1 MTPTG
6 GIRIGV
12 ASGDITPAEGVDLSG
27 FSPRMGSALGVRDP
41 LELHV
46 LAASDGNTNVML
58 AAFDLVGLTP
68 AWIARTRQRV
78 GAATGIPNEHQMYAC
93 THGHG
98 GPETGVLPTM
108 GDPDDDYLDE
118 LTATTVAVAQAALE
132 RQARAEIVV
141 GFGASFA
148 GVNRRS
154 RAVAP
159 DGPGDGGGDDIDPT
173 LIAAQ
178 ARDGES
184 RPVVTLVNYGCHP
197 TSSRERVFSADYPG
211 HLRRRV
217 QLITGAPCIFVNG
230 AGANANLR
238 FADPRAR
245 GYGESRSHGQALA
258 LTAVRALQAARPSV
272 STTVAAATRGATLEH
287 SELPSPATARAMRVS
302 GEANVQAAASDVMR
316 RHYQAY
322 EVEHAERVLAAH
334 DDPAWTGRQ
343 EIGLQALRIGD
354 LAVVATPVELFAAD
368 GQAIRAGSPAPAT
381 IVAGWSNG
389 NWGYLP
395 TRRVAAHGGYE
406 AETAHPW
413 YQQPAAWMPESGD
426 ALREAA
432 LASLAELFG
441 EALN

>member
-1 MTPTG
+1 MTAPG
-6 GIRIGV
+6 RINIGV
-12 ASGDITPAEGVDLSG
+12 ASGDITPRVGVDLSG
-27 FSPRMGSALGVRDP
+27 FSPRMGSALGVRNP

-46 LAASDGNTNVML
+46 LAATGGGSTVVL
-58 AAFDLVGLTP
+58 AAFDVVGLTP
-68 AWIARTRQRV
+68 AWIERTRQRV
-78 GAATGIPNEHQMYAC
+78 GAATGIPADHQMYAC

-108 GDPDDDYLDE
+108 GDSDDDYLEE
-118 LTATTVAVAQAALE
+118 LSATTVAVAQAALE
-132 RQARAEIVV
+132 RQTGAELVI
-141 GFGASFA
+141 GFGTSFA

-154 RAVAP
+154 REVAP
-159 DGPGDGGGDDIDPT
+159 NGPGDGGPDDIDPT

-178 ARDGES
+178 ARDGDG
-184 RPVVTLVNYGCHP
+184 RPVVTMVNYGCHP
-197 TSSRERVFSADYPG
+197 TSSRERIFSADYPG

-217 QLITGAPCIFVNG
+217 QLITGAPCIFING
-230 AGANANLR
+230 AGANTNLR

-245 GYGESRSHGQALA
+245 GYGEARGHGHALA
-258 LTAVRALQAARPSV
+258 LTAVRALQAARPSA
-272 STTVAAATRGATLEH
+272 STTVAAATHPATLEH
-287 SELPSPATARAMRVS
+287 AELPSPQEARAMRAV
-302 GEANVQAAASDVMR
+302 GEANVEAADSDVMR

-334 DDPAWTGRQ
+334 DDPARTGRQ
-343 EIGLQALRIGD
+343 EVELQALRIGD
-354 LAVVATPVELFAAD
+354 LGVIATPVELFAAD

-413 YQQPAAWMPESGD
+413 YQQPAAWTPESGD
-426 ALREAA
+426 ALRAAA
-432 LASLAELFG
+432 LASLADLFSD
-441 EALN
+441 

>member
-1 MTPTG
+1 MTAPG
-6 GIRIGV
+6 RIQIGV
-12 ASGDITPAEGVDLSG
+12 ASGNITPAIGVDLSG
-27 FSPRMGSALGVRDP
+27 FSPRMGAALGVRDP

-46 LAASDGNTNVML
+46 LAATGGGSTVML

-68 AWIARTRQRV
+68 AWIGRTRERV
-78 GAATGIPNEHQMYAC
+78 GAATGIAGDRQMYAC

-108 GDPDDDYLDE
+108 GDPDNDYLGD

-132 RQARAEIVV
+132 RQTRAEFVV
-141 GFGASFA
+141 GFGTSFA

-159 DGPGDGGGDDIDPT
+159 DGPADGGPDDIDPT

-178 ARDGES
+178 ARDGDG

-197 TSSRERVFSADYPG
+197 TSSRERIFSADYPG
-211 HLRRRV
+211 HLRRSV

-245 GYGESRSHGQALA
+245 GYGEARGHGHSLA
-258 LTAVRALQAARPSV
+258 LTAVRALQTARPSA
-272 STTVAAATRGATLEH
+272 SNTVAAATRPATLAH
-287 SELPSPATARAMRVS
+287 ADLPSPAKARALQAE
-302 GEANVQAAASDVMR
+302 GEAHVAAAASDVMR
-316 RHYQAY
+316 RHHQAY
-322 EVEHAERVLAAH
+322 EVEHADRVLAAH
-334 DDPAWTGRQ
+334 DDPAWIGRQ
-343 EIGLQALRIGD
+343 DIELQALRIGD
-354 LAVVATPVELFAAD
+354 LAVIATPVELFAAD

-381 IVAGWSNG
+381 MVAGWSNG

-413 YQQPAAWMPESGD
+413 YQQPAAWTPESGD
-426 ALREAA
+426 ALRAAA
-432 LASLAELFG
+432 LRSLAELFR
-441 EALN
+441 A

>member
-1 MTPTG
+1 MTTAG

-12 ASGDITPAEGVDLSG
+12 ARGDITPRVGVDLSG

-46 LAASDGNTNVML
+46 VVAGDGDSTVLL

-68 AWIARTRQRV
+68 AWIQRTRV
-78 GAATGIPNEHQMYAC
+78 CVSAATGIPSDHQMYAC

-108 GDPDDDYLDE
+108 GDPDDDYLDQ
-118 LTATTVAVAQAALE
+118 LAATTVAVAQAALE
-132 RQARAEIVV
+132 RQTRAEIVI
-141 GFGASFA
+141 GFGTSFA
-148 GVNRRS
+148 GINRRS

-159 DGPGDGGGDDIDPT
+159 DGPGDGEPDDIDPT

-178 ARDGES
+178 ARDGDG

-197 TSSRERVFSADYPG
+197 TSSRERIFSADYPG

-217 QLITGAPCIFVNG
+217 RLISGAPCLFING

-245 GYGESRSHGQALA
+245 GYGEARGYGHALA
-258 LTAVRALQAARPSV
+258 LTAVRALQTGRTSA
-272 STTVAAATRGATLEH
+272 STAVAAASRTAMLVH
-287 SELPSPATARAMRVS
+287 ADLPSPAKAHALRAT
-302 GEANVQAAASDVMR
+302 GEANVAAAGSDVMR
-316 RHYQAY
+316 RHHEVY
-322 EVEHAERVLAAH
+322 EVEHADRLLAAH

-343 EIGLQALRIGD
+343 EVELQALRIGD
-354 LAVVATPVELFAAD
+354 LAVIATPVELFAAD
-368 GQAIRAGSPAPAT
+368 GQAIRGGSPAPAT

-395 TRRVAAHGGYE
+395 TRRVAAFGGYE

-413 YQQPAAWMPESGD
+413 YQQPAAWTPESGD
-426 ALREAA
+426 ALRAAA
-432 LASLAELFG
+432 LSSLAELFS
-441 EALN
+441 A

>member
-1 MTPTG
+1 MTARG
-6 GIRIGV
+6 RIRIGA
-12 ASGDITPAEGVDLSG
+12 ASGNITPAVGVDLSG

-46 LAASDGNTNVML
+46 LAASDGDTTVML
-58 AAFDLVGLTP
+58 AAFDLVGLAP
-68 AWIARTRQRV
+68 AWIARTRERV
-78 GAATGIPNEHQMYAC
+78 GAATGIPADHQMYAC

-108 GDPDDDYLDE
+108 GDPDHDYLDE
-118 LTATTVAVAQAALE
+118 LSATTVAVAQAALD
-132 RQARAEIVV
+132 RQTRTEVV
-141 GFGASFA
+141 IGFGTSFS
-148 GVNRRS
+148 GINRRS
-154 RAVAP
+154 REVTP
-159 DGPGDGGGDDIDPT
+159 DGPGDGGPDDIDPT

-178 ARDGES
+178 ARDADD

-197 TSSRERVFSADYPG
+197 TSSRERIFSADYPG

-245 GYGESRSHGQALA
+245 GYGEARSHGQSLA
-258 LTAVRALQAARPSV
+258 LTAVGALHAARPST
-272 STTVAAATRGATLEH
+272 STTVAAATHIATLAH
-287 SELPSPATARAMRVS
+287 ADLPSPAEARAMRAA
-302 GEANVQAAASDVMR
+302 GEANVESAASDVMR

-334 DDPAWTGRQ
+334 DDPAWIGRQ
-343 EIGLQALRIGD
+343 EVELQALRIGD

-406 AETAHPW
+406 AKTAHPW
-413 YQQPAAWMPESGD
+413 YQQPAAWTPESGD
-426 ALREAA
+426 ALRAAA
-432 LASLAELFG
+432 LASLAGLFS
-441 EALN
+441 A

>member
-1 MTPTG
+1 MTAPR
-6 GIRIGV
+6 RIHLGV
-12 ASGDITPAEGVDLSG
+12 ASGDITPSVGVDLSG
-27 FSPRMGSALGVRDP
+27 FSPRMGSALGVRNP

-46 LAASDGNTNVML
+46 LAATGGGSTVIL

-68 AWIARTRQRV
+68 AWIARTRRRV
-78 GAATGIPNEHQMYAC
+78 SAATGIPTGHQMYAC

-98 GPETGVLPTM
+98 GPETGVLPPM

-118 LTATTVAVAQAALE
+118 LSATTVAVAKAALE
-132 RQARAEIVV
+132 RQARAEIVI
-141 GFGASFA
+141 GFGTSFA

-154 RAVAP
+154 REVAP
-159 DGPGDGGGDDIDPT
+159 NGPCDGGPDDIDPT

-178 ARDGES
+178 ARDGDG

-197 TSSRERVFSADYPG
+197 TSSRERIFSSDYPG

-217 QLITGAPCIFVNG
+217 QLIAGAPCIFVNG

-238 FADPRAR
+238 FTDPRAR
-245 GYGESRSHGQALA
+245 GYGEARGFGHALA
-258 LTAVRALQAARPSV
+258 LTAVRALQAARPSA
-272 STTVAAATRGATLEH
+272 SATVAAATHTATFAH
-287 SELPSPATARAMRVS
+287 ADLPSLAEARAMRVA
-302 GEANVQAAASDVMR
+302 GEANVEAAASDVMR
-316 RHYQAY
+316 RHYQGY

-343 EIGLQALRIGD
+343 EVELQALRIGD
-354 LAVVATPVELFAAD
+354 LAAVATPVELFAAD

-413 YQQPAAWMPESGD
+413 YQQPAAWTPESGD
-426 ALREAA
+426 ALRAAA
-432 LASLAELFG
+432 LASLADLFS
-441 EALN
+441 A

>member
-1 MTPTG
+1 MTTPG
-6 GIRIGV
+6 RIRIGV
-12 ASGDITPAEGVDLSG
+12 ASGDITPSVGVDLSG
-27 FSPRMGSALGVRDP
+27 FSPRMGSALGVRNP

-46 LAASDGNTNVML
+46 LAASSGGSTVML

-68 AWIARTRQRV
+68 AWIERTRERV
-78 GAATGIPNEHQMYAC
+78 GAATGIPGVSQMYAC

-118 LTATTVAVAQAALE
+118 LAATTVAVAQAALE
-132 RQARAEIVV
+132 RQIRAELVI
-141 GFGASFA
+141 GFGTSFA

-154 RAVAP
+154 REVAP
-159 DGPGDGGGDDIDPT
+159 DGPGDGGPDDIDPT

-178 ARDGES
+178 ARDGDG
-184 RPVVTLVNYGCHP
+184 RPVATLVNYGCHP
-197 TSSRERVFSADYPG
+197 TSSRERIFSADYPG

-245 GYGESRSHGQALA
+245 GYGEARGHGHALA
-258 LTAVRALQAARPSV
+258 LTAVRSLQAARPSA
-272 STTVAAATRGATLEH
+272 SATVAASTHPATLEH
-287 SELPSPATARAMRVS
+287 TDLPSPTEARAMRTAGVAHV
-302 GEANVQAAASDVMR
+302 EAATSDVMR
-316 RHYQAY
+316 RHYRAY
-322 EVEHAERVLAAH
+322 EVEHADRVLAAQ
-334 DDPAWTGRQ
+334 DDPAWTGQQ
-343 EIGLQALRIGD
+343 EIELQTLRIGD
-354 LAVVATPVELFAAD
+354 LAAVATPVELFAAD

-413 YQQPAAWMPESGD
+413 YQQPAAWTPESGD
-426 ALREAA
+426 ALRTAA
-432 LASLAELFG
+432 QASLAELFG
-441 EALN
+441 EALP

>member
-1 MTPTG
+1 MTAPG
-6 GIRIGV
+6 RIHLGV
-12 ASGDITPAEGVDLSG
+12 ASGNITPAIGVDLSG
-27 FSPRMGSALGVRDP
+27 FSPRMGAGLGVRDP

-46 LAASDGNTNVML
+46 LVAASGGSTVML

-68 AWIARTRQRV
+68 AWIERTRSRV
-78 GAATGIPNEHQMYAC
+78 GEVTGIPADHQMYAC

-108 GDPDDDYLDE
+108 GDPDSDYLDE

-132 RQARAEIVV
+132 RQTRAEIVI
-141 GFGASFA
+141 GYGTSFA

-154 RAVAP
+154 LAVAP
-159 DGPGDGGGDDIDPT
+159 DGPGDGGPDDIDPT

-178 ARDGES
+178 ARDGDG

-197 TSSRERVFSADYPG
+197 TSSRERIFSADYPG

-217 QLITGAPCIFVNG
+217 RLITGAPCIFING

-245 GYGESRSHGQALA
+245 GYGEARNHGQALA
-258 LTAVRALQAARPSV
+258 LTAVRALRSARPSA
-272 STTVAAATRGATLEH
+272 SNTVAAATREATLAH
-287 SELPSPATARAMRVS
+287 ADLPSPAEARALRAE
-302 GEANVQAAASDVMR
+302 GEAHVEAAASDVMR
-316 RHYQAY
+316 RHYQSY
-322 EVEHAERVLAAH
+322 EVEHADRVLAAH
-334 DDPAWTGRQ
+334 DDPARTGRQ
-343 EIGLQALRIGD
+343 EVELQALRIGD
-354 LAVVATPVELFAAD
+354 LAAVATPVELFAAD

-381 IVAGWSNG
+381 MVAGWSNG

-413 YQQPAAWMPESGD
+413 YQQPAAWTPESVD
-426 ALREAA
+426 ALRAA
-432 LASLAELFG
+432 AVTSLADLFS
-441 EALN
+441 A

>member
-1 MTPTG
+1 MTAAG

-12 ASGDITPAEGVDLSG
+12 ARGDITPRVGVDQSG
-27 FSPRMGSALGVRDP
+27 FSPRMGSALGVQDS
-41 LELHV
+41 LELHA
-46 LAASDGNTNVML
+46 LAATDGNATVLL

-68 AWIARTRQRV
+68 AWIQRTRARV
-78 GAATGIPNEHQMYAC
+78 SAATGIPTDHQMYAC

-108 GDPDDDYLDE
+108 GDPDETYLDA
-118 LTATTVAVAQAALE
+118 LTSTTVAVAQAALQ
-132 RQARAEIVV
+132 RRSRAEVVV
-141 GFGASFA
+141 GFGTSFV
-148 GVNRRS
+148 GINRRS

-159 DGPGDGGGDDIDPT
+159 DGPCDGEPDDIDPT

-178 ARDGES
+178 ARDGDG

-217 QLITGAPCIFVNG
+217 RLVTGAPCLFING

-238 FADPRAR
+238 FMDPRAR
-245 GYGESRSHGQALA
+245 GYGEARGYGNSLA
-258 LTAVRALQAARPSV
+258 LTAVRALQTGRPST
-272 STTVAAATRGATLEH
+272 SATVAAASTFTELVPTD
-287 SELPSPATARAMRVS
+287 LPSPAEALALRAA
-302 GEANVQAAASDVMR
+302 GAANVEAATTDVMR
-316 RHYQAY
+316 RHYLAY
-322 EVEHAERVLAAH
+322 EVEHADRVLAAH

-343 EIGLQALRIGD
+343 EVELQALRIGD

-395 TRRVAAHGGYE
+395 TRRVAAYGGYE

-413 YQQPAAWMPESGD
+413 YQQPAAWTPESGD
-426 ALREAA
+426 ALRAAA
-432 LASLAELFG
+432 LASLAEVFS
-441 EALN
+441 A

>member
-1 MTPTG
+1 MTARG
-6 GIRIGV
+6 RIHIGV
-12 ASGDITPAEGVDLSG
+12 ASGNITPAIGVDLSG
-27 FSPRMGSALGVRDP
+27 FSPRMGAALGVRDP

-46 LAASDGNTNVML
+46 LVATSGGSTVIL

-68 AWIARTRQRV
+68 EWIQRTRARV
-78 GAATGIPNEHQMYAC
+78 GAATEIAPDHQMYAC

-108 GDPDDDYLDE
+108 GDPDDDYLDA
-118 LTATTVAVAQAALE
+118 LTARTVAVAQAALD
-132 RQARAEIVV
+132 RQTRAEIVI
-141 GFGASFA
+141 GFGSSFA

-159 DGPGDGGGDDIDPT
+159 DGPGDGGPDDIDST

-178 ARDGES
+178 ARDGDGRS
-184 RPVVTLVNYGCHP
+184 LATLVNYGCHP
-197 TSSRERVFSADYPG
+197 TSSRERIFSADYPG

-217 QLITGAPCIFVNG
+217 QLITGAPCIFING

-245 GYGESRSHGQALA
+245 GYGEARGHGHSLA
-258 LTAVRALQAARPSV
+258 LTAVRALQTARPSA
-272 STTVAAATRGATLEH
+272 STTVAAATCPATLAH
-287 SELPSPATARAMRVS
+287 AELPSPAEARALRAEGAARVES
-302 GEANVQAAASDVMR
+302 AVSDVMR

-322 EVEHAERVLAAH
+322 EVEHADRVLAAH
-334 DDPAWTGRQ
+334 ANPAWTGRQ
-343 EIGLQALRIGD
+343 EVELQALRIGD

-381 IVAGWSNG
+381 FVAGWSNG

-413 YQQPAAWMPESGD
+413 YQQPAAWTPASGD
-426 ALREAA
+426 ALRAA
-432 LASLAELFG
+432 AQASLADAFS
-441 EALN
+441 A

>member
-1 MTPTG
+1 MTAAS

-12 ASGDITPAEGVDLSG
+12 ASGDITPEVGVDLSG

-46 LAASDGNTNVML
+46 LAATGGNSTVLL

-68 AWIARTRQRV
+68 AWIQRTRARV
-78 GAATGIPNEHQMYAC
+78 SAATGVPADHQMYAC

-98 GPETGVLPTM
+98 GPETGVLPPM
-108 GDPDDDYLDE
+108 GDPDEDYLDE
-118 LTATTVAVAQAALE
+118 LAPRTVEVAQAATE
-132 RQARAEIVV
+132 RQSRAEIVI
-141 GFGASFA
+141 GFGTSFA

-159 DGPGDGGGDDIDPT
+159 NGPGDGERDDIDPT

-178 ARDGES
+178 ARDS
-184 RPVVTLVNYGCHP
+184 DCRPVVTLVNYGCHP

-217 QLITGAPCIFVNG
+217 RLITGAPCLFVNG

-238 FADPRAR
+238 FVDPRAR
-245 GYGESRSHGQALA
+245 GYGEARGYGHALA
-258 LTAVRALQAARPSV
+258 LAAVRALQTGRPSI
-272 STTVAAATRGATLEH
+272 STEVAAASRTATLVH
-287 SELPSPATARAMRVS
+287 ADLPSRAEAHALRAA
-302 GEANVQAAASDVMR
+302 GEANVAAAASDVMR
-316 RHYQAY
+316 HHFQAY
-322 EVEHAERVLAAH
+322 EVEHADRVLAAH
-334 DDPAWTGRQ
+334 DDPAYDGRQ
-343 EIGLQALRIGD
+343 EADLQALRIGD
-354 LAVVATPVELFAAD
+354 LAVVATPVELFGAD

-395 TRRVAAHGGYE
+395 TRRVAAFGGYE

-413 YQQPAAWMPESGD
+413 YQQPAAWTPASGD
-426 ALREAA
+426 ALRTAA
-432 LASLAELFG
+432 LASLAKLFS
-441 EALN
+441 A

>member
-1 MTPTG
+1 MTPPG
-6 GIRIGV
+6 RLRIGV
-12 ASGDITPAEGVDLSG
+12 ASGNITPAVGVDLSG

-46 LAASDGNTNVML
+46 LAASDGGTTVLL

-68 AWIARTRQRV
+68 AWIARTRTHIS
-78 GAATGIPNEHQMYAC
+78 AATGIPASHQMYAC

-98 GPETGVLPTM
+98 GPETGVLPPM
-108 GDPDDDYLDE
+108 GDPDDDYLEE
-118 LTATTVAVAQAALE
+118 LSATTVDVAQAALE
-132 RQARAEIVV
+132 RQARAELVI

-154 RAVAP
+154 REVAP
-159 DGPGDGGGDDIDPT
+159 DGPGDGGPDDIDST

-178 ARDGES
+178 ARDGDG

-197 TSSRERVFSADYPG
+197 TSSRERIFSADYPG

-230 AGANANLR
+230 AGANTNLR

-245 GYGESRSHGQALA
+245 GYGEARSHGHALA
-258 LTAVRALQAARPSV
+258 LTAVRALQAARPSA
-272 STTVAAATRGATLEH
+272 SAAVAAATQGATLAH
-287 SELPSPATARAMRVS
+287 ADLPSAAEARAMRTA
-302 GEANVQAAASDVMR
+302 GESNVEAAANDVMR
-316 RHYQAY
+316 RHYQGY

-334 DDPAWTGRQ
+334 GDPAWTGRQ
-343 EIGLQALRIGD
+343 QVELQALRIGD
-354 LAVVATPVELFAAD
+354 LAAIATPVELFAAD

-413 YQQPAAWMPESGD
+413 YQQPAAWTPESGD
-426 ALREAA
+426 ALRAA
-432 LASLAELFG
+432 AQASLAGLFS
-441 EALN
+441 A